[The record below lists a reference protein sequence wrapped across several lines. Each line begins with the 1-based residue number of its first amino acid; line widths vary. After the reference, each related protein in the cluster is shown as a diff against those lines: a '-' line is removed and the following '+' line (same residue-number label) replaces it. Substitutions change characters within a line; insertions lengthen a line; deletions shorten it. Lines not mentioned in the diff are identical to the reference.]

1 MKKIIIL
8 LACVLSTASLFAQ
21 KKPGELKTGLR
32 PALLVI
38 DIQNQ
43 YLPMVPERDKEVGLY
58 MINAYIDLFRLNQC
72 PIIRIYHTDPQWGPH
87 PDSASF
93 QFPESVHIKTDDPKV
108 IKNYG
113 NGFNKTELE
122 KMLRAKQCNTLF
134 LCGLSSVGCVLAT
147 YMGAKDLDF
156 DAFMIKDAIMS
167 HNSAY
172 TDHIEEIF
180 EAVGYDVIKVML
192 AQSVK

>member
-8 LACVLSTASLFAQ
+8 LTCVLSLTNLFAQ
-21 KKPGELKTGLR
+21 KKPGEATTGIR

-58 MINAYIDLFRLNQC
+58 MINSYIDLFRMNNC
-72 PIIRIYHTDPQWGPH
+72 PIIRIYHTDSQWGPH
-87 PDSASF
+87 PDSVSF
-93 QFPESVHIKTDDPKV
+93 QFPETIRIKSEDAKV

-113 NGFNKTELE
+113 NGFKKTELE
-122 KMLRAKQCNTLF
+122 KILRAKQCNTLF

-156 DAFMIKDAIMS
+156 DVFMIKDAIMS

-172 TDHIEEIF
+172 TDHVEDIF
-180 EAVGYDVIKVML
+180 DAIGYDVIKIML
-192 AQSVK
+192 AQAEK